1 MMKAFMME
9 LMYGVFF
16 LGLLYI
22 LFVSIS
28 DFVFSKQSVK
38 KRAWLL
44 LTRLVLAP
52 IWPLAALSMAG
63 RKRLFTSMRGTN

>member
-1 MMKAFMME
+1 MMKALMME
-9 LMYGVFF
+9 VMYGVFF

-22 LFVSIS
+22 LFVAVS
-28 DFVFSKQSVK
+28 DFVFSGQNIK
-38 KRAWLL
+38 KKSWVL

-52 IWPLAALSMAG
+52 IWPLAALSIVG